1 MRYALLGRDGI
12 APRIARWTRGGWD
25 GAAVTAPQVG
35 DDEGMGRVAI
45 AGDEAT
51 ATIPAAARTGLPQ
64 PSTAMRGLRYTGR
77 LIVLIA
83 GLFCFALGIVLTLQ
97 SRLGLG
103 PWDVFHQGLA
113 NRLGLPF
120 GRTSILV
127 GFGVLMLAWA
137 LGIRPGVA
145 TVLNMLLVGGFI
157 DLILWLGL
165 VPDFAGWSWLVRL
178 AVDVS
183 GVAVVGIGSAFY
195 IKANLGAGPR
205 DGLMLGLARR
215 AGGRVAPVRAAIE
228 LSVLAVGFLL
238 GGKAGLGTLIFAL
251 GIGPAV
257 SVAFRL
263 FRIRVEG

>member
-1 MRYALLGRDGI
+1 MVI
-12 APRIARWTRGGWD
+12 
-25 GAAVTAPQVG
+25 
-35 DDEGMGRVAI
+35 
-45 AGDEAT
+45 GDETTTLRAT
-51 ATIPAAARTGLPQ
+51 LPRAGIRRSSAAT
-64 PSTAMRGLRYTGR
+64 RGLRYTGR

-83 GLFCFALGIVLTLQ
+83 GLFCFALGIVMTLQ

-113 NRLGLPF
+113 NHTGLTF
-120 GRTSILV
+120 GRANIVV
-127 GFGVLMLAWA
+127 GLGVLLLAWA

-145 TVLNMLLVGGFI
+145 TVLNMLLVGGFA
-157 DLILWLGL
+157 DLILWLSL
-165 VPDFAGWSWLVRL
+165 VPDFAGRPWLARL
-178 AVDVS
+178 ALDVA
-183 GVAVVGIGSAFY
+183 GVAVVGLGSAFY

-228 LSVLAVGFLL
+228 LTVLAIGFLL

-257 SVAFRL
+257 SAAFRL
-263 FRIRVEG
+263 FGIRVERH